1 LIYKEREKKGTKTLG
16 FIKVKMWWGAQVK
29 RVRVTVRMLTE
40 RDWGRLCS
48 VEEEQGREKSHSLC
62 GGEKDSV
69 GEIKVEKAF
78 LLALPL
84 EVVLFSIMLFF
95 FFFFGLFSFKFYNF

>member
-1 LIYKEREKKGTKTLG
+1 
-16 FIKVKMWWGAQVK
+16 MWWGAQVK
-29 RVRVTVRMLTE
+29 RVRVRVRVRVRMLTE

-48 VEEEQGREKSHSLC
+48 VVEEQGREKSHSLC

-95 FFFFGLFSFKFYNF
+95 FFFGLFSFKFYNF